1 MAGAAR
7 DAKGL
12 IGPGLA
18 DGRAEGFVAAGLLR
32 PAPRKNFDFGGIFEG
47 NGRLAGKNVMWSAWP
62 RCLGG

>member
-32 PAPRKNFDFGGIFEG
+32 PAPAEEFRFWRDF
-47 NGRLAGKNVMWSAWP
+47 
-62 RCLGG
+62 